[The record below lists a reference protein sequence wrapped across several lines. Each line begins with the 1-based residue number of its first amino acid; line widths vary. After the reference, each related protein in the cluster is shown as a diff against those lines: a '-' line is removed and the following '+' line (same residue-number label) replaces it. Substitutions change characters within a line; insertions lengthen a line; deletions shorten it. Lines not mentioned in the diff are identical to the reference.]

1 MSGIPSS
8 DTFRRV
14 IASIEPACFARC
26 FLSWIEAAVG
36 KLGGDFIGIDGKA
49 LRGSYEK
56 DDPKALVHIVSAWAS
71 RNRMILAQYKVDSKS
86 NEITAIPKLLE
97 MLDLKGCLVSIDAM
111 GCQRE
116 IARQLREQEADYIL
130 ALKGNQGTLH
140 EDVKT
145 FFSEAKAIGFKG
157 IAHSF
162 FEQKDEGH
170 ARTEVRRCWVSH
182 DVSWLPGY
190 AKWTGLAS
198 IVLVEYTRDLY
209 SEEPS
214 ERRYYISSRLLDAE
228 AMLEGVRRHWGIENK
243 VHWVL
248 DVCFGE
254 DASRIRR
261 DDGAENF
268 SVLRRVALNL
278 LRQDETSKRKSIKGR
293 RKQAGWDNDYL
304 GHLLGIECT
313 GPG

>member
-1 MSGIPSS
+1 M
-8 DTFRRV
+8 
-14 IASIEPACFARC
+14 
-26 FLSWIEAAVG
+26 
-36 KLGGDFIGIDGKA
+36 
-49 LRGSYEK
+49 
-56 DDPKALVHIVSAWAS
+56 
-71 RNRMILAQYKVDSKS
+71 
-86 NEITAIPKLLE
+86 
-97 MLDLKGCLVSIDAM
+97 
-111 GCQRE
+111 
-116 IARQLREQEADYIL
+116 
-130 ALKGNQGTLH
+130 
-140 EDVKT
+140 
-145 FFSEAKAIGFKG
+145 
-157 IAHSF
+157 
-162 FEQKDEGH
+162 
-170 ARTEVRRCWVSH
+170 
-182 DVSWLPGY
+182 SWLPGY

-278 LRQDETSKRKSIKGR
+278 LRQDETSKRIKGR